1 VVTQNIKEDI
11 EGKPVKWYQ
20 DVFDLVF
27 PNLDKDKA
35 SKVWKDQLKK
45 SKDKDS
51 KKKKEEDEDDD

>member
-1 VVTQNIKEDI
+1 M
-11 EGKPVKWYQ
+11 KWYS

-51 KKKKEEDEDDD
+51 KNKKKDEDEDDE